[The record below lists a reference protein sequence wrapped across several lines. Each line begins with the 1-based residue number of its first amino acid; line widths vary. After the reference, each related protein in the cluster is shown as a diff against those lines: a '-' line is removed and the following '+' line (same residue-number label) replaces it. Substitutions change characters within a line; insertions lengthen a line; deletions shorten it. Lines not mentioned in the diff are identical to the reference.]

1 MYYTIGMKTAKRTS
15 LVKKMAI
22 GITAL
27 TLFFVIALGTII
39 YIRVQNL
46 NNAQFSEKINQ
57 SLTLMDVTMRNHF
70 ESISTSVELFSDIDL
85 IKEDND
91 NIKSYVNLTSSSG
104 KIAMTPLENGDYEAS
119 VYRLSRA
126 FVNNKKELLG
136 VSLALE
142 SNGAFTRY
150 PEVARTNNYDSRT
163 RSWYTD
169 AVKANGKVHFSK
181 AYTTSAG
188 ETVIVASRLIK
199 TDSGKVRG
207 VVTAD
212 ADLSNLQELFRS
224 ISGNDN
230 TKTSVILCDEDGS
243 ILVDTIHPENLFK
256 NIKETGIKGLA
267 AFESGKELTFREW
280 LNGYGF
286 EVQVIPSKNGII
298 PLNYIVIVPDVESKK
313 SNQAIIKSMLLLL
326 AIAIAVSLITSHLF
340 GRTVAKPLIKVTA
353 ILKNISEGDGDL
365 TQRLPKLSKD
375 EIGDLAEHFNA
386 VMEKLSASI
395 SSVKGESEIMRNI
408 GENLADNVNA
418 TAGATTEISSNIESM
433 RYQVQSQSA
442 GVEETT
448 ATMRSIVDGI
458 SRLNTD
464 IDSQSAS
471 VENSSSAIDQLV
483 TNIRNVTTILEENSK
498 NMDNLTNSAEE
509 GRTLIAK
516 TVDLTQKISE
526 DSKGLMDASK
536 IIQNLASQ
544 TNLLAMN
551 AAIEAAH
558 AGETGKGFA
567 VVSDEIRKLAEDS
580 SAQGKHISDVLS
592 KLGQLIATVVKSAE
606 SIQKQFAIIFTN
618 TQAVSTQEAEIKSAM
633 EEQSEGSQQVLDA
646 MKQINSLT
654 THVKTESAAMKEGS
668 KQILDEMSRLA
679 ELTSEINSGMNE
691 MTTGVVEINN
701 TMQEINQ
708 KSSDTSQSISK
719 VAEVLATFRV

>member
-1 MYYTIGMKTAKRTS
+1 MNRTITVS
-15 LVKKMAI
+15 LVKKMTI
-22 GITAL
+22 GITLL
-27 TLFFVIALGTII
+27 TLSFVIALGTII
-39 YIRVQNL
+39 YVRVQNL
-46 NNAQFSEKINQ
+46 NNAQFSEKLSQ
-57 SLTLMDVTMRNHF
+57 SLNLMDVTMRNHF
-70 ESISTSVELFSDIDL
+70 ESIATSTKLFSDTDL
-85 IKEDND
+85 VKEDND

-104 KIAMTPLENGDYEAS
+104 KIAMTPLENGEYEAG
-119 VYRLSRA
+119 VYRLARA
-126 FVNNKKELLG
+126 FVNDKAELLG

-150 PEVARTNNYDSRT
+150 PEVARSNNYDSRT

-188 ETVIVASRLIK
+188 ETVIVASCLVK
-199 TDSGKVRG
+199 TDSGKLRG

-224 ISGNDN
+224 ISGSDY

-243 ILVDTIHPENLFK
+243 ILVDTIHEENLFK
-256 NIKETGIKGLA
+256 NIREIGIKGLA
-267 AFESGKELTFREW
+267 AFEHGKELSFHER

-286 EVQVIPSKNGII
+286 EVRTIPSKNGFI
-298 PLNYIVIVPDVESKK
+298 PLNYVVIVPDVESKK
-313 SNQAIIKSMLLLL
+313 SNQAIVKAMLLLL
-326 AIAIAVSLITSHLF
+326 VIAIVVSIIVSNLF
-340 GRTVAKPLIKVTA
+340 GRTIAGPLLKVTN

-375 EIGDLAEHFNA
+375 EIGELSGHFNA

-395 SSVKGESEIMRNI
+395 SSVKDESNTMHDI
-408 GENLADNVNA
+408 GRTLADNVNE
-418 TAGATTEISSNIESM
+418 TASATTEISSNIESM
-433 RYQVQSQSA
+433 RAQVQSQAA

-458 SRLNTD
+458 SRLNAD
-464 IDSQSAS
+464 IDSQSES
-471 VENSSSAIDQLV
+471 VSNSSSAIDQLV
-483 TNIRNVTTILEENSK
+483 SNIRSVTGILEENSRTVE
-498 NMDNLTNSAEE
+498 NLTSSAEE

-536 IIQNLASQ
+536 IIQNIASQ

-592 KLGQLIATVVKSAE
+592 KLGQLIATVAKSAE
-606 SIQKQFAIIFTN
+606 SIQHQFAIIFTN
-618 TQAVSTQEAEIKSAM
+618 TQAVSNQEAVIKSAM
-633 EEQSEGSQQVLDA
+633 EEQSAGSQQVLDA
-646 MKQINSLT
+646 MKQINTLT
-654 THVKTESAAMKEGS
+654 TNVKTESAAMKEGS
-668 KQILDEMSRLA
+668 VQILDEMSKLA
-679 ELTSEINSGMNE
+679 SLTAEINSGMNE
-691 MTTGVVEINN
+691 MTAGVVEIST
-701 TMQEINQ
+701 TMQDINQ
-708 KSSDTSQSISK
+708 KSAETSDSISK
-719 VAEVLATFRV
+719 VADVLNSFKV

>member
-1 MYYTIGMKTAKRTS
+1 MKTPVKTS
-15 LVKKMAI
+15 LVTKMTI

-27 TLFFVIALGTII
+27 TLFFIIALGTVI
-39 YIRVQNL
+39 YVRVQNL
-46 NNAQFSEKINQ
+46 NNAQFSEKISQ
-57 SLTLMDVTMRNHF
+57 SLSLMDVTMRNHF
-70 ESISTSVELFSDIDL
+70 NSISTSIELFSDTDL

-91 NIKSYVNLTSSSG
+91 NIKSYVNLNDPSG
-104 KIAMTPLENGDYEAS
+104 KIPMTPLENGDYEAS
-119 VYRLSRA
+119 VYRLARA
-126 FVNNKKELLG
+126 FVKDKSELLG

-150 PEVARTNNYDSRT
+150 PEVARSNNYDSRT

-169 AVKANGKVHFSK
+169 AVKDNGKVHFSQ

-188 ETVIVASRLIK
+188 EAVIVASRVVK
-199 TDSGKVRG
+199 TDSGKLRG

-212 ADLSNLQELFRS
+212 ADLSNLQDLFRS
-224 ISGNDN
+224 ISGSNFS
-230 TKTSVILCDEDGS
+230 KTSIILCDDAGS
-243 ILVDTIHPENLFK
+243 VLVDTIHPENLFK
-256 NIKETGIKGLA
+256 KITEVGIKGLSS
-267 AFESGKELTFREW
+267 FQNGQEIFFRERIE
-280 LNGYGF
+280 GHSC
-286 EVQVIPSKNGII
+286 EVRTITSKNGII
-298 PLNYIVIVPDVESKK
+298 PLNYVVIVPDVESKK
-313 SNQAIIKSMLLLL
+313 SNQAIVKSMMLLL
-326 AIAIAVSLITSHLF
+326 AIAIVVSVLMSNLF
-340 GRTVAKPLIKVTA
+340 GRTIAKPLIKVA
-353 ILKNISEGDGDL
+353 SILKNISEGDGDL

-375 EIGDLAEHFNA
+375 EIGELSEHFNA

-395 SSVKGESEIMRNI
+395 SSVKGESEVMRNI
-408 GENLADNVNA
+408 GENLADDVHA

-458 SRLNTD
+458 SRLNAD
-464 IDSQSAS
+464 IDSQSES
-471 VENSSSAIDQLV
+471 VSNSSSAIDQLV
-483 TNIRNVTTILEENSK
+483 TNIRNVTSILEENSK
-498 NMDNLTNSAEE
+498 TVDNLTNSAEE

-526 DSKGLMDASK
+526 DSKGLMDATK
-536 IIQNLASQ
+536 IIQNIASQ

-592 KLGQLIATVVKSAE
+592 KLGQLIATVAKSAE

-633 EEQSEGSQQVLDA
+633 EEQSAGSQQVLDA
-646 MKQINSLT
+646 MKQINTLT
-654 THVKTESAAMKEGS
+654 THVKTEAATMKDGS

-679 ELTSEINSGMNE
+679 ELTSEINSGMTE
-691 MTTGVVEINN
+691 MTEGVVAINN
-701 TMQEINQ
+701 TMQGINH
-708 KSSDTSQSISK
+708 KSLDTKESISK
-719 VAEVLATFRV
+719 VAEVLGTFRV

>member
-1 MYYTIGMKTAKRTS
+1 MNQTIKVS
-15 LVKKMAI
+15 LVKKMTI
-22 GITAL
+22 GITFL
-27 TLFFVIALGTII
+27 TLSFVVALGTII
-39 YIRVQNL
+39 YVRVQNL
-46 NNAQFSEKINQ
+46 NDAQFSEKLSQ
-57 SLTLMDVTMRNHF
+57 SLNLMDVTMRNHF
-70 ESISTSVELFSDIDL
+70 ESISTSTKLFSDTDL
-85 IKEDND
+85 VKEDND
-91 NIKSYVNLTSSSG
+91 NVKSYVDLTSSSG

-119 VYRLSRA
+119 VYRLARA
-126 FVNNKKELLG
+126 FVNDKSELLG

-150 PEVARTNNYDSRT
+150 PEVARSNNYDSRT

-188 ETVIVASRLIK
+188 ETVIVASCVVK
-199 TDSGKVRG
+199 TDSGKLRG

-212 ADLSNLQELFRS
+212 ADLSNLQDLFLS
-224 ISGNDN
+224 ISGSDY

-243 ILVDTIHPENLFK
+243 ILVDTIHSDNLFK
-256 NIKETGIKGLA
+256 NIGEIGIKGLA
-267 AFESGKELTFREW
+267 SFKNGQEISFREKIEG
-280 LNGYGF
+280 NSC
-286 EVQVIPSKNGII
+286 QVHTITSKNGVI
-298 PLNYIVIVPDVESKK
+298 PLNYVVIIPDVESKK
-313 SNQAIIKSMLLLL
+313 SNQAIVKAMLLLL
-326 AIAIAVSLITSHLF
+326 IIAITVSIIASNLF
-340 GRTVAKPLIKVTA
+340 GRKIASPLLKVTG

-375 EIGDLAEHFNA
+375 EIGELSGHFNA
-386 VMEKLSASI
+386 VMEKLSVSI
-395 SSVKGESEIMRNI
+395 SSVKDESKTMHNI
-408 GENLADNVNA
+408 GRNLADNVNE
-418 TAGATTEISSNIESM
+418 TASATTEISSNIESM
-433 RYQVQSQSA
+433 RAQVQSQAA

-458 SRLNTD
+458 SRLNAD
-464 IDSQSAS
+464 IDSQSES
-471 VENSSSAIDQLV
+471 VANSSSAIDQLV
-483 TNIRNVTTILEENSK
+483 SNIRSVTGILEENSRTVE
-498 NMDNLTNSAEE
+498 NLTTSAEE

-536 IIQNLASQ
+536 IIQNIASQ

-592 KLGQLIATVVKSAE
+592 KLGQLIATVAKSAE
-606 SIQKQFAIIFTN
+606 SIQHQFAIIFTN
-618 TQAVSTQEAEIKSAM
+618 TQAVSKQESVIKSAM
-633 EEQSEGSQQVLDA
+633 EEQSAGSQQVLDA
-646 MKQINSLT
+646 MKQINTLT
-654 THVKTESAAMKEGS
+654 TNVKTESAAMKEGS
-668 KQILDEMSRLA
+668 VQILDEMSKLA
-679 ELTSEINSGMNE
+679 SLTAEINSGMNE
-691 MTTGVVEINN
+691 MTAGVVEINT

-708 KSSDTSQSISK
+708 KSSETSDSISK
-719 VAEVLATFRV
+719 VAEVLDTFRV